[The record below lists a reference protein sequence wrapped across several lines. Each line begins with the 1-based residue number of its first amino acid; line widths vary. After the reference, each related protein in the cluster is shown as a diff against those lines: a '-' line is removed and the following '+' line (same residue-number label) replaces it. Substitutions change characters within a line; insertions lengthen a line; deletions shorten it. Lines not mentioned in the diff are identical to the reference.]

1 MGQQWDI
8 QTQAEFYEWLDK
20 CPVQYQRRMNLQG
33 EPSYVFFN
41 HRKGKIPPRLHQQEE
56 EEDVQTLLD
65 NARGRKGRNAGR

>member
-1 MGQQWDI
+1 MGQEWDI
-8 QTQAEFYEWLDK
+8 QTQAEFYEWLDR

-41 HRKGKIPPRLHQQEE
+41 HKKHKQEE
-56 EEDVQTLLD
+56 VDVQTLLD

>member
-1 MGQQWDI
+1 MGQQWDL

-20 CPVQYQRRMNLQG
+20 CPVQYQRRVNLQG

-41 HRKGKIPPRLHQQEE
+41 HKKHKQK

>member
-41 HRKGKIPPRLHQQEE
+41 HRKGKYHLAYINR
-56 EEDVQTLLD
+56 
-65 NARGRKGRNAGR
+65 RGGRCADTTR